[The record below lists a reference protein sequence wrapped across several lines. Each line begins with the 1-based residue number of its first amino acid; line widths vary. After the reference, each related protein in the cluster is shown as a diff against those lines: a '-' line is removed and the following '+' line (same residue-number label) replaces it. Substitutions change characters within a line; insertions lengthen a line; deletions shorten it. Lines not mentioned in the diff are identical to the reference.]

1 MTACQA
7 HSPEAMLKERRASS
21 PNSDGFNRIR
31 HERKTRPG
39 PSTPLC
45 LLGRSC
51 GGIASRIAQ
60 IAVFLMALM
69 LAGGP
74 AEMQTPVSD
83 CIAFVVGLPFVVVL
97 YWLNAY
103 PPLIL
108 AAALADN
115 VLWGLIAWA
124 FAKRFE
130 DR

>member
-1 MTACQA
+1 MNAKHDQDRPRRYAC
-7 HSPEAMLKERRASS
+7 LV
-21 PNSDGFNRIR
+21 GVVV
-31 HERKTRPG
+31 G
-39 PSTPLC
+39 
-45 LLGRSC
+45 LLH
-51 GGIASRIAQ
+51 ALAQ